1 MKKNKSRINIVLF
14 LLICII
20 FAPKTFAKAEVIE
33 TKDIKSEK
41 SIIQDLPNLLA
52 DKQLLVS
59 TQFDLRSLI
68 NVVVKN
74 QKSTQEC
81 WAFAANTALET
92 NLALRENKNYD
103 FSERHMV
110 YATSKTFKDG
120 VNNLAHNREVTSGGN
135 ASIAMAYYT
144 SGRGPVLE
152 EDMPFSENESKI
164 YLSEIANK
172 TVQKKVS
179 DYIIFPSIEKNKD
192 DDGNITYTDVGKK
205 TIYTDTEVQAIRN
218 QIKNHIMNY
227 GAVIT
232 MTVSG
237 SGYNNYYNYD
247 LDYPALYCNNS
258 NLTPNH
264 QVAIIG
270 WDDNYL
276 VDNFNQENRPSNPGA
291 YLVLNSYGTDN
302 FKYGCYYISYED
314 VFVEEGLVG
323 VINVDDIDYDNIYQ
337 YDELGSSTNICVKDK
352 QELYGANV
360 FEKGKLKDEILT
372 QISIAS
378 PIEQEFELYVNSTD
392 GDLTE
397 EKLKKVE
404 VKEKTIRN
412 GYTTIK
418 LENPIT
424 LTGEKFVVAVKF
436 TGINQNAYIAI
447 EAPSALYW
455 KTATS
460 KAGQSFCSQ
469 DGANWTDL
477 IDENLE
483 NTNICIKAFTKI
495 TGYNID
501 SDIYNIDDN
510 YIYKVSPN
518 TTLNDFEN
526 NIKSLVELKII
537 KNDIELNVSDI
548 ITTGTTVKIQNED
561 RYKIVVCGDL
571 TGSGTISSTDISKL
585 KLHLVGSE
593 LLNDLEQKAADIDYS
608 GDITITD
615 LSRIK
620 SIMIGLIKI

>member
-41 SIIQDLPNLLA
+41 SIIQTLPNLLA
-52 DKQLLVS
+52 DKQLLIS

-68 NVVVKN
+68 NIVVKN

-144 SGRGPVLE
+144 SGRGPILE
-152 EDMPFSENESKI
+152 EDMPFSEDESKI

-179 DYIIFPSIEKNKD
+179 DYIIFPSIEKSKD
-192 DDGNITYTDVGKK
+192 NDGNITYTDVGKK
-205 TIYTDTEVQAIRN
+205 TIYSDTEVQAIRN

-237 SGYNNYYNYD
+237 SGYNNYYNYN

-270 WDDNYL
+270 WDDNYS

-291 YLVLNSYGTDN
+291 YLVLNSYGTEN

-314 VFVEEGLVG
+314 VFVEYGTVG
-323 VINVDDIDYDNIYQ
+323 IINVDDIDYDNIYQ

-392 GDLTE
+392 GDLTK

-424 LTGEKFVVAVKF
+424 LTGEKFAVAVKF

-460 KAGQSFCSQ
+460 KVGQSFCSQ
-469 DGANWTDL
+469 DGVNWTDL

-501 SDIYNIDDN
+501 SEMYKVENN
-510 YIYKVSPN
+510 YIYRVSPN
-518 TTLNDFEN
+518 TTLSDFEN
-526 NIKSLVELKII
+526 NIKSLVGLKII

-561 RYKIVVCGDL
+561 KYKIVVCGDL
-571 TGSGTISSTDISKL
+571 TGNGTVSPTDISKL
-585 KLHLVGSE
+585 KLHLVGSK
-593 LLNDLEQKAADIDYS
+593 LLNDLEQKAADINYS

-615 LSRIK
+615 LSKLK